1 MAGFCTQVAPRMAFG
16 AKVPGGASNGPPK
29 SRYCLRMPWGHIERR
44 VSQRL
49 PGNKSPIVLRVSPLT
64 QDTSTG
70 DKETVAKSALAS
82 QVLGQR
88 ACFARHALPRCG
100 ANDFLSPPEVA
111 AVPQAL
117 RGK

>member
-1 MAGFCTQVAPRMAFG
+1 
-16 AKVPGGASNGPPK
+16 
-29 SRYCLRMPWGHIERR
+29 MPWGHIERR

-88 ACFARHALPRCG
+88 ACFARHVLPRCG

-117 RGK
+117 RGE